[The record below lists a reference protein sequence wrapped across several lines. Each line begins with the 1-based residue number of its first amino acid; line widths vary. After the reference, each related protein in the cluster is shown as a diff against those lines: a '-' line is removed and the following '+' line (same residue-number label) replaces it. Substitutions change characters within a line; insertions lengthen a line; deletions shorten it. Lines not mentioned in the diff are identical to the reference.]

1 MQKNKNQ
8 FENGYIAPVVLFLTI
23 AGMAMVTLVIETGL
37 MMQVRTQLNNGVE
50 LAVSAGA
57 HAYGKQYK
65 KSVSEEYENVKDE
78 AELEAI
84 AEAATMTPPPTPEE
98 LAEMVKEKAREK
110 VKEKQATFQS
120 DARARCSEAAVS
132 ILKAHTITPVTV
144 RCTDTEVIIDGSKEY
159 YQTFTNVFLGGSSI
173 FREHAI
179 EKIILT
185 EE

>member
-8 FENGYIAPVVLFLTI
+8 FEKGYVAPVVLFLTI

-37 MMQVRTQLNNGVE
+37 MMQTRTQLNNGVE

-65 KSVSEEYENVKDE
+65 KSVADEYEAVKDE

-84 AEAATMTPPPTPEE
+84 AEAATMSPPPTPEE

-120 DARARCSEAAVS
+120 QARSRCNEAAVS
-132 ILKAHTITPVTV
+132 ILKAHTITPVSV
-144 RCTDTEVIIDGSKEY
+144 QCTDTQITVDGAKDY
-159 YQTFTNVFLGGSSI
+159 YQTFTNVFMGGGST
-173 FREHAI
+173 FKERAA
-179 EKIILT
+179 EKIILA